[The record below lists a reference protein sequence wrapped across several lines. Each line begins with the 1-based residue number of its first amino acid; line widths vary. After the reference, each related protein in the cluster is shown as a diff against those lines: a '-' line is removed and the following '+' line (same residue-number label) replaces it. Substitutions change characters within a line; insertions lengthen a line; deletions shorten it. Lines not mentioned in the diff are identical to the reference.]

1 MANIS
6 PVYSVSLAIK
16 QEIQRFE
23 SVHPSI
29 YAIYDLIE
37 AIDDRELQDSI
48 RDHVVCIEDSFV
60 NSQEWTLSR
69 NVPELKLGV
78 IGSVH
83 SGKSALVHRYLTGS
97 YMQDESPEGGRFK
110 KEVMVDGSSSLLL
123 IRDEGRPPDQ
133 QFAAWC
139 DACLFVF
146 ALDNADSFDAVY
158 QFYNRMSQY
167 RNLADMPILLV
178 GTQDS
183 ISESRP
189 RVIDEAKTRKCAQ
202 DLRRCVYLETCATY
216 GHNVDRVFQEAC
228 HRIVT
233 SQQAWKKPSAAQT
246 PGQQQQQPGGSH
258 MNARGGLY
266 NVPPPGKDVSKS
278 SGRFSGPVAHVPSP
292 TQQLQLQQYHQQQ
305 QQQQPLGYT
314 DYSGGSGGADP
325 IGQYYEP
332 PVQSHPMHSFGTPV
346 SYQPLTPPHPMLQ
359 QQQQQQQQ
367 HGKPVKKSDS
377 LLRDKAE
384 EQQLAAGF
392 QHADYSA
399 YYASAS
405 VPSIAPGSCQLS
417 LPPPPPL
424 PPHHQPQPQQQQL
437 GQRVAK
443 DRSSFAQGSE
453 KSDKDATPNAT
464 PTQNRKNKRRSNL
477 FNRKDSSNPP
487 EEQQQQ
493 QQQIP
498 ATMQQQQQQQGK
510 FFPLSSS
517 SNAGN
522 RVGPPLGSGRAIPVK
537 QGSLYKKAVNAL
549 NREWKK
555 KYVTLS
561 EDGKLTYHPNLHDY
575 MENSHGK
582 DIDLSRTTVKIPG
595 QLRPTS
601 NGLLKSQQQQQQQP
615 EDGSKKRRHRRAK
628 SGNRGGGGGGADQD
642 VEESDGY
649 EFMIVSLENRTWHF
663 EAASQE
669 ERDEWVRAIEHSI
682 LRSLQGPSAYGNYGT
697 SGGSSNCLAG
707 GGGSGGG
714 NSGSGSIRGV
724 FGNTECADCGRPG
737 PDWASLNLGALVCI
751 ECSGVHRQLGTHL
764 SRIRSLTLDDW
775 PANHLLVMRAI
786 GNKLAN
792 SVWEA
797 RLPCHATFRK
807 PSPES
812 DREAKEIFI
821 RAKYERREFLP
832 DLPFRDSPVQ
842 QQLVDAIARSD
853 TRQVILCLAVAG
865 PAVNEPYS
873 KQDPRAAIHIAA
885 TLGQLV
891 YLQLLLW
898 HGADVAIRDAEGRNA
913 HFYAT
918 AAGKPDCA
926 EFLRA
931 AGCPAGVLPASA
943 SAAAAS
949 AASSSSPISNPSATA
964 SVASASAAAAA
975 STLPRRRSKTTPTT
989 ATQPSTAS
997 SGNAPTQSTA
1007 EIGL

>member
-1 MANIS
+1 MVVLLRLIQRCSGGGSSGGRSGDTDADTDLYGPAEAVLFAIGQPFRVLQTLALAS
-6 PVYSVSLAIK
+6 GGDFSVAVSSARPALSALVLTGLPLLSLTAGSASVSVLTAARAVYAENGWRGFFAGFAGRALRHCSLVLAFLAAARLRRWLLARRAVAPPK
-16 QEIQRFE
+16 PLAGAPSRVVFPSAVYCLAGQLLHPLAAWEVATVAAAAAAAVPSAVSLFPLSYSCAPVQSAQEIQRFE

-97 YMQDESPEGGRFK
+97 YMQDESPEAAACCSSATK
-110 KEVMVDGSSSLLL
+110 AAHPISSS
-123 IRDEGRPPDQ
+123 P
-133 QFAAWC
+133 AWC

-167 RNLADMPILLV
+167 RNLADMPICCC
-178 GTQDS
+178 
-183 ISESRP
+183 ESRP

-266 NVPPPGKDVSKS
+266 NVPPPGK
-278 SGRFSGPVAHVPSP
+278 
-292 TQQLQLQQYHQQQ
+292 
-305 QQQQPLGYT
+305 
-314 DYSGGSGGADP
+314 DP

-443 DRSSFAQGSE
+443 DRSSFAQGS
-453 KSDKDATPNAT
+453 
-464 PTQNRKNKRRSNL
+464 
-477 FNRKDSSNPP
+477 
-487 EEQQQQ
+487 
-493 QQQIP
+493 
-498 ATMQQQQQQQGK
+498 
-510 FFPLSSS
+510 
-517 SNAGN
+517 
-522 RVGPPLGSGRAIPVK
+522 

-615 EDGSKKRRHRRAK
+615 EDGNKKRRHRRAK

-669 ERDEWVRAIEHSI
+669 ERDEWPARPVS
-682 LRSLQGPSAYGNYGT
+682 LRQLRHQRRLVELPRRRRRS
-697 SGGSSNCLAG
+697 G

-714 NSGSGSIRGV
+714 SSGSGSIRGV
-724 FGNTECADCGRPG
+724 FGNSECADCGRPG

-931 AGCPAGVLPASA
+931 ARLPSWRAGIRL
-943 SAAAAS
+943 
-949 AASSSSPISNPSATA
+949 
-964 SVASASAAAAA
+964 
-975 STLPRRRSKTTPTT
+975 RRGRLC
-989 ATQPSTAS
+989 
-997 SGNAPTQSTA
+997 G
-1007 EIGL
+1007 

>member
-1 MANIS
+1 HRRA
-6 PVYSVSLAIK
+6 
-16 QEIQRFE
+16 
-23 SVHPSI
+23 
-29 YAIYDLIE
+29 
-37 AIDDRELQDSI
+37 
-48 RDHVVCIEDSFV
+48 HV
-60 NSQEWTLSR
+60 
-69 NVPELKLGV
+69 
-78 IGSVH
+78 
-83 SGKSALVHRYLTGS
+83 ALVLVTVLYQTVSVFKLSLSLSASVPALADRYTAQRSLPHGASLDYYNPADEDDDEHPYELYDHLTAGLAKRPPPPVPPRPPPPQLRQLGLQPQPKQQPKKRSPLMRYLRGS
-97 YMQDESPEGGRFK
+97 LWT
-110 KEVMVDGSSSLLL
+110 SS
-123 IRDEGRPPDQ
+123 
-133 QFAAWC
+133 
-139 DACLFVF
+139 
-146 ALDNADSFDAVY
+146 
-158 QFYNRMSQY
+158 
-167 RNLADMPILLV
+167 
-178 GTQDS
+178 
-183 ISESRP
+183 
-189 RVIDEAKTRKCAQ
+189 K
-202 DLRRCVYLETCATY
+202 
-216 GHNVDRVFQEAC
+216 
-228 HRIVT
+228 
-233 SQQAWKKPSAAQT
+233 
-246 PGQQQQQPGGSH
+246 
-258 MNARGGLY
+258 
-266 NVPPPGKDVSKS
+266 
-278 SGRFSGPVAHVPSP
+278 
-292 TQQLQLQQYHQQQ
+292 
-305 QQQQPLGYT
+305 
-314 DYSGGSGGADP
+314 
-325 IGQYYEP
+325 
-332 PVQSHPMHSFGTPV
+332 
-346 SYQPLTPPHPMLQ
+346 
-359 QQQQQQQQ
+359 
-367 HGKPVKKSDS
+367 
-377 LLRDKAE
+377 DKAE

-443 DRSSFAQGSE
+443 DRSSFAQGS
-453 KSDKDATPNAT
+453 
-464 PTQNRKNKRRSNL
+464 
-477 FNRKDSSNPP
+477 
-487 EEQQQQ
+487 
-493 QQQIP
+493 
-498 ATMQQQQQQQGK
+498 
-510 FFPLSSS
+510 
-517 SNAGN
+517 
-522 RVGPPLGSGRAIPVK
+522 

-575 MENSHGK
+575 MEN
-582 DIDLSRTTVKIPG
+582 T
-595 QLRPTS
+595 
-601 NGLLKSQQQQQQQP
+601 
-615 EDGSKKRRHRRAK
+615 
-628 SGNRGGGGGGADQD
+628 
-642 VEESDGY
+642 
-649 EFMIVSLENRTWHF
+649 
-663 EAASQE
+663 
-669 ERDEWVRAIEHSI
+669 
-682 LRSLQGPSAYGNYGT
+682 YGNYGT

-714 NSGSGSIRGV
+714 GSGGGSSGSGSIRGV
-724 FGNTECADCGRPG
+724 FGNSECADCGRPG

-931 AGCPAGVLPASA
+931 AGCPAGVPASA
-943 SAAAAS
+943 SAAGAS
-949 AASSSSPISNPSATA
+949 AASSNSPISNPSATA

-989 ATQPSTAS
+989 AAQPPQPPTAS

>member
-123 IRDEGRPPDQ
+123 IRDEGRHPIST
-133 QFAAWC
+133 WC

-266 NVPPPGKDVSKS
+266 NVPPPGKDAPSDDATSYHSQPAQISRKPSAGTLS
-278 SGRFSGPVAHVPSP
+278 SSCGIGGGGVVA
-292 TQQLQLQQYHQQQ
+292 
-305 QQQQPLGYT
+305 
-314 DYSGGSGGADP
+314 
-325 IGQYYEP
+325 
-332 PVQSHPMHSFGTPV
+332 
-346 SYQPLTPPHPMLQ
+346 
-359 QQQQQQQQ
+359 
-367 HGKPVKKSDS
+367 HGKPHRRAHVALVLVTVLYQTVSVFKLSLSLSASVPALADRYTAQRSLPHGASLDYYNPADEDDDEHPYELYDHLTAGLAKRPPPPVPPRPPPPQLRQLGLQPQPKQQPKKRSPLMRYLRGS
-377 LLRDKAE
+377 LWTSSKDKAE

-443 DRSSFAQGSE
+443 DRSSFAQGS
-453 KSDKDATPNAT
+453 
-464 PTQNRKNKRRSNL
+464 
-477 FNRKDSSNPP
+477 
-487 EEQQQQ
+487 
-493 QQQIP
+493 
-498 ATMQQQQQQQGK
+498 
-510 FFPLSSS
+510 
-517 SNAGN
+517 
-522 RVGPPLGSGRAIPVK
+522 

-575 MENSHGK
+575 MENS
-582 DIDLSRTTVKIPG
+582 
-595 QLRPTS
+595 
-601 NGLLKSQQQQQQQP
+601 
-615 EDGSKKRRHRRAK
+615 
-628 SGNRGGGGGGADQD
+628 
-642 VEESDGY
+642 
-649 EFMIVSLENRTWHF
+649 
-663 EAASQE
+663 
-669 ERDEWVRAIEHSI
+669 
-682 LRSLQGPSAYGNYGT
+682 
-697 SGGSSNCLAG
+697 
-707 GGGSGGG
+707 
-714 NSGSGSIRGV
+714 
-724 FGNTECADCGRPG
+724 

-989 ATQPSTAS
+989 ATQPSTA
-997 SGNAPTQSTA
+997 
-1007 EIGL
+1007 